1 MNNSEKE
8 KYLGDYIDKTGRIK
22 ATIEDR
28 VRKGWG
34 ILSEIKA
41 ILSEV
46 PLGKYKSEIGLL
58 LRQAMLVNG
67 VLYNSEAWHSVSP
80 NDLMPLE
87 KIDENLLRFILGAH
101 AKAPLE
107 TLYLESGAIPI
118 RYIVASRRI
127 CYLQTILKRDD
138 TELTKRVFEA
148 QLQNPSDGDY
158 VQLVKSDFEE
168 MNISFNLDNVK
179 TTGVETFKKQIKNK
193 VKEAALKYLQEK
205 QKTHNKVKHIEYNKL
220 ETQKYLT
227 SPLFTNIE
235 TSLLYGLR
243 TKTNRTFRAN
253 FSNLYG
259 GKIECPLKCWDPK
272 QNEPAPA
279 DTQEHLLICKKLE
292 ITASTICRGKIEY
305 NYLFSDTNKQRE
317 VLTLFNSLIGYKE
330 KLLKELEDP
339 PGDKLDLS
347 SCTNNCCN
355 STVFTNCKVCTD
367 STIIGNK

>member
-1 MNNSEKE
+1 MGTPKTTHRTHRLKRKGLEGAHKPYDVSEQ
-8 KYLGDYIDKTGRIK
+8 LANFTSDYIDKTGRIK

-158 VQLVKSDFEE
+158 VQLVKRDFDE

-205 QKTHNKVKHIEYNKL
+205 QKTHTKVKHIEYNKL

-227 SPLFTNIE
+227 S
-235 TSLLYGLR
+235 
-243 TKTNRTFRAN
+243 
-253 FSNLYG
+253 
-259 GKIECPLKCWDPK
+259 
-272 QNEPAPA
+272 
-279 DTQEHLLICKKLE
+279 
-292 ITASTICRGKIEY
+292 RGAENWY
-305 NYLFSDTNKQRE
+305 PWYP
-317 VLTLFNSLIGYKE
+317 GYQTH
-330 KLLKELEDP
+330 
-339 PGDKLDLS
+339 GH
-347 SCTNNCCN
+347 
-355 STVFTNCKVCTD
+355 
-367 STIIGNK
+367 